1 MTALED
7 EVIVTITEKSGTEL
21 YDGTVKTVTGY
32 EVTSISNPL
41 YKEAY
46 FSFSG
51 DASVSGKNAG
61 TYNME
66 LKPADFTNNN
76 TNFANVKFVIVDGTL
91 EITKRQVT
99 LTSATASKIYDGT
112 ALTKDEVT
120 VGGDGFATGEGASYN
135 VTGSQTDVGTSN
147 NTFTYTLDEGTLA
160 DNYDIKTVEGKL
172 TVTALEDEVIVTITE
187 KSGTELYDGT
197 VKTVTGYT
205 VTSISNSLYTEADF
219 SFDGTDSV
227 SGTNAG
233 TYNMELKPEDFTN
246 NNTNFTNVKFVIV
259 DGTLEITKRQVTLT
273 SATASKIYD
282 GTALKNDTVTVT
294 GDGFAAGEGA
304 SYNVTGSQTDVGTS
318 NNTFTYTLDDG
329 TLADNYDIKTVE
341 GKLTVTALEDEV
353 IVTITEN
360 SGSYTYDGTEKTVT
374 GYTVTSISNPLY
386 KEAYFSFSGDASVS
400 GTNAGTYN
408 MELKPAD
415 FTNNN
420 ANFANVKFVIVDGTL
435 TVEPKAVTITTGS
448 AEKEYDGTALTD
460 AIVIIDGLV
469 YGETVTVTATGS
481 QTEVGSSA
489 NTYEIEWDN
498 AMASN
503 YTVTDNLGILTVTA
517 AEPDP
522 TEPDPTE
529 PDPTEPEPTEP
540 EPTEPEP
547 TEPEPTEPEPTEPE
561 PTEPEPT
568 EPEPTIIIPD
578 PETPLAGGKSWALLN
593 LLLTILTGII
603 MLVLWIGYFT
613 SKKRKDEDE
622 ETETVE
628 SETGDEDEDKDSLK
642 RKGILRLLSLI
653 PFVVAVIV
661 FILTED
667 MRNPMVFVDRWT
679 ILMAAI
685 ALVQA
690 VLALFCKKSYKEE
703 EEEQEEEATA

>member
-1 MTALED
+1 
-7 EVIVTITEKSGTEL
+7 
-21 YDGTVKTVTGY
+21 
-32 EVTSISNPL
+32 
-41 YKEAY
+41 
-46 FSFSG
+46 
-51 DASVSGKNAG
+51 
-61 TYNME
+61 
-66 LKPADFTNNN
+66 
-76 TNFANVKFVIVDGTL
+76 
-91 EITKRQVT
+91 
-99 LTSATASKIYDGT
+99 
-112 ALTKDEVT
+112 
-120 VGGDGFATGEGASYN
+120 
-135 VTGSQTDVGTSN
+135 
-147 NTFTYTLDEGTLA
+147 
-160 DNYDIKTVEGKL
+160 
-172 TVTALEDEVIVTITE
+172 
-187 KSGTELYDGT
+187 
-197 VKTVTGYT
+197 
-205 VTSISNSLYTEADF
+205 
-219 SFDGTDSV
+219 
-227 SGTNAG
+227 
-233 TYNMELKPEDFTN
+233 
-246 NNTNFTNVKFVIV
+246 VIV

-613 SKKRKDEDE
+613 SKSVKMKTKR
-622 ETETVE
+622 
-628 SETGDEDEDKDSLK
+628 
-642 RKGILRLLSLI
+642 RRPLSQRPVMKMKTKI
-653 PFVVAVIV
+653 RSTQGYSKVAEPYPFVVAVIV

>member
-1 MTALED
+1 
-7 EVIVTITEKSGTEL
+7 
-21 YDGTVKTVTGY
+21 VTGY

-246 NNTNFTNVKFVIV
+246 NNTNFT
-259 DGTLEITKRQVTLT
+259 KRQVC
-273 SATASKIYD
+273 
-282 GTALKNDTVTVT
+282 
-294 GDGFAAGEGA
+294 
-304 SYNVTGSQTDVGTS
+304 
-318 NNTFTYTLDDG
+318 
-329 TLADNYDIKTVE
+329 
-341 GKLTVTALEDEV
+341 
-353 IVTITEN
+353 
-360 SGSYTYDGTEKTVT
+360 
-374 GYTVTSISNPLY
+374 
-386 KEAYFSFSGDASVS
+386 
-400 GTNAGTYN
+400 
-408 MELKPAD
+408 
-415 FTNNN
+415 
-420 ANFANVKFVIVDGTL
+420 
-435 TVEPKAVTITTGS
+435 
-448 AEKEYDGTALTD
+448 
-460 AIVIIDGLV
+460 
-469 YGETVTVTATGS
+469 
-481 QTEVGSSA
+481 
-489 NTYEIEWDN
+489 
-498 AMASN
+498 
-503 YTVTDNLGILTVTA
+503 
-517 AEPDP
+517 
-522 TEPDPTE
+522 
-529 PDPTEPEPTEP
+529 
-540 EPTEPEP
+540 
-547 TEPEPTEPEPTEPE
+547 
-561 PTEPEPT
+561 
-568 EPEPTIIIPD
+568 
-578 PETPLAGGKSWALLN
+578 
-593 LLLTILTGII
+593 
-603 MLVLWIGYFT
+603 
-613 SKKRKDEDE
+613 
-622 ETETVE
+622 
-628 SETGDEDEDKDSLK
+628 
-642 RKGILRLLSLI
+642 
-653 PFVVAVIV
+653 
-661 FILTED
+661 
-667 MRNPMVFVDRWT
+667 DRGRH
-679 ILMAAI
+679 A
-685 ALVQA
+685 
-690 VLALFCKKSYKEE
+690 
-703 EEEQEEEATA
+703 